1 MRIALLASS
10 NMMPGPGEKRSDVH
24 EYVEELG
31 SLTPAFAA
39 HGLELEPRLW
49 DDAARFAGE
58 YDALLPLIVWD
69 YFEGRERQFLDTM
82 DAAAKQTTVL
92 NPPELLRWNA
102 DKSYLE
108 ELADKGAPVIPTIR
122 VDRVSEAD
130 AERAFA
136 EFGTDRIV
144 IKPQVGGGAWRQV
157 LLSKGDPWP
166 EADTLPPAGTLI
178 QPFLSSVVE
187 EGEYTFLYFGG
198 AFSHGL
204 VKTAA
209 KGDYRIQ
216 SMYGGTERPYQ
227 PSTDELARAE
237 AVLGSLDET
246 PLYARVDL
254 LRGLDGQLALIEL
267 EMIEPYL
274 YLPMAKVGEDGLN
287 TGAVRLAKAL
297 SARLGA
303 QAATR

>member
-24 EYVEELG
+24 EYEEELG

-39 HGLELEPRLW
+39 HGMELEPRLW
-49 DDAARFAGE
+49 DDAADYAGE

-69 YFEGRERQFLDTM
+69 YFEEREAEFLSAM

-92 NPPELLRWNA
+92 NPPKLLRWNA

-122 VDRVSEAD
+122 VDRVSEAIAD
-130 AERAFA
+130 RAFS

-157 LLSKGDPWP
+157 LLSKGDAWP
-166 EADTLPPAGTLI
+166 EADQLPPAGTLI
-178 QPFLSSVVE
+178 QPFLPSVVE

-216 SMYGGTERPYQ
+216 SMYGGTERPYE
-227 PSTDELARAE
+227 PSADELARAE
-237 AVLGSLDET
+237 AVLGSLGET

-287 TGAVRLAKAL
+287 TGAVRLAAAL
-297 SARLGA
+297 AARLRA
-303 QAATR
+303 